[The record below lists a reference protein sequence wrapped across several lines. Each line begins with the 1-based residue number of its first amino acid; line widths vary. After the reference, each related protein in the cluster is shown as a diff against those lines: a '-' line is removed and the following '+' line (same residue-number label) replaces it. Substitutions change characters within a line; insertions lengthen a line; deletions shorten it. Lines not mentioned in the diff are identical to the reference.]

1 VKVRFT
7 SSARAQFLEGLLYI
21 ALDKPSA
28 ARRLRV
34 RAGTVLRRLATFP
47 SSGRRIPEFP
57 TLPHREVV
65 LNPFRFFYRI
75 EKKTVWIVAVWH
87 EKQSPSSPD
96 AA

>member
-21 ALDKPSA
+21 ALDKPGA
-28 ARRLRV
+28 ARRLRG
-34 RAGTVLRRLATFP
+34 RSATAFQRLASFP
-47 SSGRRIPEFP
+47 NSGRRIPEFP
-57 TLPHREVV
+57 SLPHREVV
-65 LNPFRFFYRI
+65 LNPLRFFYRV

-87 EKQSPSSPD
+87 DKQSPSSPD

>member
-7 SSARAQFLEGLLYI
+7 PSARAQLLEGLLYI

-34 RAGTVLRRLATFP
+34 RAGTTLKRLATFP
-47 SSGRRIPEFP
+47 SSGRKIPEFP

-65 LNPFRFFYRI
+65 LSPFRFFYRV

-87 EKQSPSSPD
+87 ETQAPVSPRG
-96 AA
+96 